1 MVSYDSFM
9 DKNKNLHKFEKKF
22 KTLGKTKV
30 MRIPESV
37 YDKFSMVMITLEKRA
52 ELKTKNG
59 ENGIDKVNELLTK
72 MDDIMNTPLK
82 SNS

>member
-1 MVSYDSFM
+1 M
-9 DKNKNLHKFEKKF
+9 DKNKNLCKFEKKF

-37 YDKFSMVMITLEKRA
+37 YDKLSDVLITLEKRA
-52 ELKTKNG
+52 ELETKNG

-72 MDDIMNTPLK
+72 MNDIMGTPFK
-82 SNS
+82 DNS

>member
-1 MVSYDSFM
+1 M

-37 YDKFSMVMITLEKRA
+37 YDKLSDVMITLEKRA
-52 ELKTKNG
+52 ILET
-59 ENGIDKVNELLTK
+59 ENGGNGIKKVNELLTK
-72 MDDIMNTPLK
+72 IDAIMSTPLK
-82 SNS
+82 NNT

>member
-1 MVSYDSFM
+1 M
-9 DKNKNLHKFEKKF
+9 DKNKNLCKFEKKF
-22 KTLGKTKV
+22 KVLGKTKV

-37 YDKFSMVMITLEKRA
+37 YDKLSMVMITLEKRA
-52 ELKTKNG
+52 ELETKNG

>member
-1 MVSYDSFM
+1 M

-37 YDKFSMVMITLEKRA
+37 YDKLSMVMITLEKRA
-52 ELKTKNG
+52 LLEK
-59 ENGIDKVNELLTK
+59 ENGGDGVDKVNELLTK
-72 MDDIMNTPLK
+72 INDIMGSPLK
-82 SNS
+82 NKP